1 MLAAIPATVRDAF
14 ADLYDLGDEELVVR
28 NRPPTPPTPPAP
40 APTSAKREIKPR
52 PPNFWK
58 GVRKATATTK
68 AEPWEFL
75 SAELGAIFDTRNA
88 KWKEQYYRLWCK
100 HHYPQDKGRWVRREP
115 HHDHEGCPA

>member
-1 MLAAIPATVRDAF
+1 MSAVAELRRSLGAA
-14 ADLYDLGDEELVVR
+14 YDLDDDAMVVQE
-28 NRPPTPPTPPAP
+28 PPPPPAP
-40 APTSAKREIKPR
+40 APTPAKREIKPR